1 MMKIIKNFG
10 IRNGYNE
17 THLAFIIRAKYRRR
31 GGVTLDIFTEATLD
45 DGIRSIYLREDGTNH
60 TLTLNNLVLEHE
72 LYELILNQIS

>member
-1 MMKIIKNFG
+1 MKIIKNFG

-45 DGIRSIYLREDGTNH
+45 SGGIRNICLREDGTND